1 MITETQDFD
10 VMQFLAPKDEARLL
24 GPDEEIPAEL
34 EAGFDQLGKLDRN
47 WVWVVQ
53 SDWKIKGVLLA
64 SPCHGS
70 AFVWRICLDPSLSNV
85 AVIRLLRR
93 FLSDIRA
100 RGLVGYMTIIDPA
113 KALQARLKHIIVKA
127 GGQSFGNY
135 EMLVSP
141 TPREGL

>member
-100 RGLVGYMTIIDPA
+100 RGCVGYTTIIEPS
-113 KALQARLKHIIVKA
+113 KPTQERLLAIVEKV
-127 GGQSFGNY
+127 GGKKYGDYQLIGGP
-135 EMLVSP
+135 V
-141 TPREGL
+141 PREGL

>member
-1 MITETQDFD
+1 VITETQDFD

-64 SPCHGS
+64 CPCHGT
-70 AFVWRICLDPSLSNV
+70 AVIWRLSLDPSLNNV
-85 AVIRLLRR
+85 AVVRLLRR

-100 RGLVGYMTIIDPA
+100 RGMVGYMTIVDPA
-113 KALQARLKHIIVKA
+113 KEVQSRLKGIIEKA
-127 GGQSFGNY
+127 GGQSFGIY
-135 EMLVSP
+135 EMMVAP
-141 TPREGL
+141 MPRGNI